1 MLGAIVDGHRRQ
13 TQLPSPV
20 RRNRQTDQ
28 AARMFGHEVD
38 LLRRRHLS
46 WNDHIPLI
54 FAVFG
59 VDEDVGTA
67 ITGVFDN
74 VFNR

>member
-1 MLGAIVDGHRRQ
+1 
-13 TQLPSPV
+13 
-20 RRNRQTDQ
+20 
-28 AARMFGHEVD
+28 MFGHEVD